1 MMIIFQNYKISLN
14 FLVNSDLYFVWTL
27 VNSGPKINSDLG
39 QFGPYFKKSIGQFG
53 PRFYGVRI
61 DQWSRSELTKVRIDQ
76 GPNCPQLRS
85 ESGPN

>member
-1 MMIIFQNYKISLN
+1 MMIIVQNYEISLN
-14 FLVNSDLYFVWTL
+14 FLVNFGPLLGLDFGQF
-27 VNSGPKINSDLG
+27 GPKINSDLG
-39 QFGPYFKKSIGQFG
+39 QFGPYFQKSIGQFG

-61 DQWSRSELTKVRIDQ
+61 DQWSRSELTKVRFDQ